1 MPWPVL
7 WGLQRSQLRR
17 FRFSRFRILSPPRLA
32 GLALD
37 DRPVLAALRAMAAP
51 PVGMPQ
57 LRVQAH
63 ASQYR
68 SKRTASPGTS
78 PCLPPLP
85 ELFPRDAEVTK
96 QGGQRLGPEV
106 LGRVAMHG
114 SPLPLAV
121 ANDELWGA
129 LAPKVRPEV
138 PEHGHQFAVLEFR
151 E

>member
-1 MPWPVL
+1 
-7 WGLQRSQLRR
+7 
-17 FRFSRFRILSPPRLA
+17 
-32 GLALD
+32 
-37 DRPVLAALRAMAAP
+37 
-51 PVGMPQ
+51 MPQ

-63 ASQYR
+63 ARQYR
-68 SKRTASPGTS
+68 SKRTTSPGTS

-85 ELFPRDAEVTK
+85 ELLPRDAEVTK
-96 QGGQRLGPEV
+96 QGGKRLGPEV

-121 ANDELWGA
+121 ANDEVWGA

-151 E
+151 ELFGAGRQTVTSSTRRADSARMSSSTSG